1 MGRESASEKIKNSKM
16 QVKRSSSSKP
26 VRMEHIKEWSMLPYY
41 KTTSTHL
48 KIRLLEVVL
57 VFSNQ
62 ENI

>member
-1 MGRESASEKIKNSKM
+1 M